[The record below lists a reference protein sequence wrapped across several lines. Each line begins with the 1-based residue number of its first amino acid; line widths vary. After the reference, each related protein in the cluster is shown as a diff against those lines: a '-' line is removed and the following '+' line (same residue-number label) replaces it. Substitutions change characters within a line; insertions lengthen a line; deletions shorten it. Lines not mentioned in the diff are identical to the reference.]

1 MSPISAG
8 PRRGRHTARSA
19 ILSHPQAFLI
29 GAAVTFLPLCALSSA
44 PVSNSARGGPQSQ
57 SQTAGKLG
65 KPKQLDKGVRWQRD
79 PATGELTLLH
89 TAESGEREGTG
100 ASEVPALPR
109 VLKGTRTQL
118 VLIQCSVFGP
128 DGAPL
133 RNLTA
138 KQFRVYD
145 EESER
150 PVEFFAAGAKEP
162 ARVAL
167 VIDASPSVLP
177 ETEEMKQAADALVE
191 GLAPADQV
199 AVVDFSAHTYL
210 QTGFTG
216 ARDVLRK
223 AVDRVDVRQLLG
235 DTGGSNIYE
244 AVYLTAH
251 ELFEKE
257 EGRKAIVLLT
267 DGQDSGLGLT
277 FNPASA
283 LPRQGGTDDRLTFD
297 DVAREL
303 AAKGIQVFVVSTE
316 TRPKILTLDWFAAHR
331 DITFLTLDDR
341 KTGIP
346 AYTLYLAE
354 IVRRSAGD
362 LYFLHESGTLAA
374 AFGQIAERVGSE
386 YMLGVPPEPDGAGT
400 AEPDAPRPGWHRL
413 RVETVG
419 AGQTTVIHRTSYY
432 VPAEQ

>member
-19 ILSHPQAFLI
+19 ILSHLQAFLI
-29 GAAVTFLPLCALSSA
+29 SAAVTFLPLCAVLSA
-44 PVSNSARGGPQSQ
+44 PVSNSARGWPQSQ
-57 SQTAGKLG
+57 SQTAEKLG

-79 PATGELTLLH
+79 PATGELKMLR
-89 TAESGEREGTG
+89 TAEPGERESAGD
-100 ASEVPALPR
+100 VPELPR

-133 RNLTA
+133 RGLTA
-138 KQFRVYD
+138 NQFRVYD

-177 ETEEMKQAADALVE
+177 ETEEMKRAADALVD
-191 GLAPADQV
+191 GLAPSDQV
-199 AVVDFSAHTYL
+199 AVVDFSAHTYQ

-257 EGRKAIVLLT
+257 HGRKAIVLLT

-283 LPRQGGTDDRLTFD
+283 VPRRGGMDDRLTFD

-331 DITFLTLDDR
+331 DTTFLTQDAR
-341 KTGIP
+341 RSGIP

-362 LYFLHESGTLAA
+362 LYFLHESGTLAT

-386 YMLGVPPEPDGAGT
+386 YMLGVPPEPGGAGT

-419 AGQTTVIHRTSYY
+419 AGQTTVIHRTAYFAA
-432 VPAEQ
+432 PNQ